1 MIRLQAAQDTEEG
14 IVSTMVV
21 AIVKA
26 KILTQILATI
36 VTTVMGLED
45 VSSAKE
51 SALSDA
57 KGNMA
62 QKMVI

>member
-14 IVSTMVV
+14 IVLTMVV